1 MSNEAHHISV
11 CVCTYKRPQ
20 PLKHL
25 LEELRSQDT
34 GGAFSYSIV
43 VVDNDQSR
51 SAEPVVAEFAAS
63 STVPIKYCTESQQN
77 IPLARNKAIEN
88 AEGDLIA
95 FIDDD
100 EFPIKRWLLTL
111 LEALNKY
118 GADGVL
124 GPVKPYF
131 ENEPPKWVVQGKF
144 YDRPS
149 YSTGFVIDWRK
160 GRTGNVLLKRALFS
174 NSTQRFN
181 PAFRT
186 GEDQDFFRRQI
197 EKGHVF
203 VWCHEAMAYEI
214 VPPARWNWSF
224 MLRRALLQGAAS
236 RLHPTFGVREIAISL
251 IAIPVWAIA
260 LPFSLVLGHG
270 RFMSPLVRLFNHLG
284 RLLAFLGINP
294 VGEPY
299 VTN

>member
-11 CVCTYKRPQ
+11 CICTYKRPQ

-51 SAEPVVAEFAAS
+51 SAESVVADFAAS
-63 STVPIKYCTESQQN
+63 STIPIKYCTESQQN
-77 IPLARNKAIEN
+77 IPLARNKAVEN

-111 LEALNKY
+111 FEALNKY

-131 ENEPPKWVVQGKF
+131 ENEPPKWVIQGKF

-149 YSTGFVIDWRK
+149 YPTGFVIDWRK
-160 GRTGNVLLKRALFS
+160 GRTGNVLLKRVLFS
-174 NSTQRFN
+174 DSAQRFN

-203 VWCHEAMAYEI
+203 VWCHEAMAYEV
-214 VPPARWNWSF
+214 VPAARWNRSF
-224 MLRRALLQGAAS
+224 MIRRALLQGSAS

>member
-1 MSNEAHHISV
+1 MSNDTPHISV
-11 CVCTYKRPQ
+11 CVCTYRRPGH
-20 PLKHL
+20 LKHL
-25 LEELRSQDT
+25 LEELSHQDT
-34 GGAFSYSIV
+34 GGLFRYSIV

-51 SAEPVVAEFAAS
+51 SAEPVVAEFATF
-63 STVPIKYCTESQQN
+63 STIPIKYCTESQQN
-77 IPLARNKAIEN
+77 IPLARNKAVDN

-111 LEALNKY
+111 LEALNQYK
-118 GADGVL
+118 ADGVL
-124 GPVKPYF
+124 GPVKPHF
-131 ENEPPKWVVQGKF
+131 DVEPPQWVIRGKF

-149 YSTGFVIDWRK
+149 YPTGFVIDWRK

-174 NSTQRFN
+174 DSSQRFN

-203 VWCHEAMAYEI
+203 VWCHEAMAYEV
-214 VPPARWNWSF
+214 VPPARWNRSF
-224 MLRRALLQGAAS
+224 MIRRALLQGSAS
-236 RLHPTFGVREIAISL
+236 RLHPTFGAREIAISL

-260 LPFSLVLGHG
+260 LPFSLVLGNG

>member
-1 MSNEAHHISV
+1 MSDEAHHISV
-11 CVCTYKRPQ
+11 CICTYKRPQ

-51 SAEPVVAEFAAS
+51 SAESVVADFAAS
-63 STVPIKYCTESQQN
+63 STIPIKYCTESQQN
-77 IPLARNKAIEN
+77 IPLARNKAVEN

-111 LEALNKY
+111 FEALNKY

-131 ENEPPKWVVQGKF
+131 ENEPPKWVIQGKF

-149 YSTGFVIDWRK
+149 YPTGFVIDWRK
-160 GRTGNVLLKRALFS
+160 GRTGNVLLKRVLFS
-174 NSTQRFN
+174 DSAQRFN

-203 VWCHEAMAYEI
+203 VWCHEAMAYEV
-214 VPPARWNWSF
+214 VPAARWNRSF
-224 MLRRALLQGAAS
+224 MIRRALLQGSAS